1 VERAVAEHHEDW
13 TLLRVAIPD
22 RPGGFAM
29 LTRCLAACGVDIL
42 AAEIVGRRSGSAMAD
57 VLVHGG
63 DLERAL
69 RALDA
74 DIVLLGRRA
83 HGDLPDPGVAMA
95 DACTAVGDGAAPER
109 ILQAALALV
118 GADAGALY
126 RAADL
131 APLAATTEGLTA
143 IAQEARDAG
152 AAVFAEPAAGST
164 LAMPF
169 GPGGSLVLALGRPLP
184 FPFQD
189 AEVDRLTALGRFAS
203 PAV

>member
-109 ILQAALALV
+109 ILQAALAL
-118 GADAGALY
+118 
-126 RAADL
+126 

>member
-1 VERAVAEHHEDW
+1 
-13 TLLRVAIPD
+13 
-22 RPGGFAM
+22 M

-42 AAEIVGRRSGSAMAD
+42 EAEIVGHRSGSAIAD

-83 HGDLPDPGVAMA
+83 HGELPDPGVAMA
-95 DACTAVGDGAAPER
+95 EACTAVGDGAAPER
-109 ILQAALALV
+109 ILEAALALV

-131 APLAATTEGLTA
+131 EPLAATTGGLAT

-169 GPGGSLVLALGRPLP
+169 GPGGALVLALGRPLP
-184 FPFQD
+184 FPFQE

>member
-1 VERAVAEHHEDW
+1 
-13 TLLRVAIPD
+13 
-22 RPGGFAM
+22 
-29 LTRCLAACGVDIL
+29 
-42 AAEIVGRRSGSAMAD
+42 

-74 DIVLLGRRA
+74 DIALLGRRA

-95 DACTAVGDGAAPER
+95 DACTAVRDGAAPER
-109 ILQAALALV
+109 ILAAALALV

-126 RAADL
+126 RATDL
-131 APLAATTEGLTA
+131 EPLAATTEGLVE
-143 IAQEARDAG
+143 IAREARDVG

-169 GPGGSLVLALGRPLP
+169 GAEGSLVLALGRPLP
-184 FPFQD
+184 FPFQA

-203 PAV
+203 AGV